1 MRALTVVATLSLCF
15 GTKSTTADGPSTTIR
30 LRVHV
35 EDRMGKPVFKAR
47 GALFKTTPQTG
58 RSLQNESAFVI
69 ARQGAPLPAGADGL
83 ITTSPLP
90 LKQAYVLE
98 IDAEGFAP
106 ELSRWTSPTE
116 SGTVDLPTVKLR
128 TLGVINGTIVDRQG
142 QPVPNV
148 RVIQGGDGPKR
159 LEAVSDRQGRF
170 ELKGVAEGKV
180 IVCFEAAGYRFFGSM
195 LFCPAD
201 AARIE
206 LERNN
211 DPNPRLLKRQSVL
224 PNEWSAE
231 RRSAAAKK
239 LLEPLVAA
247 ALAKTVIDETDVSM
261 IMVAARTE
269 PQRVLAR
276 INDLKFALPFRRE
289 QIRNMAT
296 NSLSDGETPEA
307 LLEAASKL
315 KDPQSQINVY
325 LYRFRFNQAKRASV
339 AQRRVAL
346 KKAQDLISAAKEP
359 VSQGF
364 WLCELGGQLWDIGEH
379 DTARKVFNECRTLL
393 EKMPADARGREGIRI
408 TLAMAVARESTAEAK
423 KLAGEL
429 EPGPTFR
436 LAGEVARY
444 HPEDVESLL
453 ASVPSEL
460 SLMQLSA
467 VGNNL
472 PRVCYQVAR
481 RDPAAAERILLKFAR
496 PPQAQ
501 SDAESIFG
509 LGSSMFG
516 NFSKELID
524 FQIFKVKA
532 ISYGLIADAAAK
544 RDPAAAR
551 HALLQAVEII
561 RPLRAGFVHP
571 ANQFYHTPSGLM
583 TLLIPV
589 AERVDR
595 ALANE
600 ILWRALSLRISLSGE
615 SYDRL
620 MLDVDTPDLVD
631 VVQFYDEPVAREV
644 LEPILSRVVSRS
656 YSGMPTYVWPIR
668 SLTMLDPER
677 AIAFPQ
683 LLSDRPG
690 WNGSRPRDAANQAIA
705 NVLAIPW
712 DKDVS
717 RRLNSQLTAMRN
729 VYGAYVAT
737 ADEER

>member
-1 MRALTVVATLSLCF
+1 
-15 GTKSTTADGPSTTIR
+15 
-30 LRVHV
+30 
-35 EDRMGKPVFKAR
+35 
-47 GALFKTTPQTG
+47 
-58 RSLQNESAFVI
+58 
-69 ARQGAPLPAGADGL
+69 
-83 ITTSPLP
+83 
-90 LKQAYVLE
+90 VLE
-98 IDAEGFAP
+98 IDAEGYAP
-106 ELSRWTSPTE
+106 ELSRWTHPTE

-128 TLGVINGTIVDRQG
+128 RLGVIKGTIVDRQG

-148 RVIQGGDGPKR
+148 TVIQTGDSPKR
-159 LEAVSDRQGRF
+159 LETVSDRQGRF
-170 ELKGVAEGKV
+170 ELKGVTEGKV
-180 IVCFEAAGYRFFGSM
+180 IVCFEAAGYRFYGSM
-195 LFCPAD
+195 LSCPAD

-206 LERNN
+206 LERDN
-211 DPNPRLLKRQSVL
+211 DPNPHLLKRQPVS
-224 PNEWSAE
+224 PNEWSPE

-247 ALAKTVIDETDVSM
+247 ALAKTVIDETDVTM
-261 IMVAARTE
+261 IMMAARTE

-276 INDLKFALPFRRE
+276 IGDLKFALPFRRE
-289 QIRNMAT
+289 QIRNIAT
-296 NSLSDGETPEA
+296 NSRSEKETPEA
-307 LLEAASKL
+307 LLLSASKL
-315 KDPQSQINVY
+315 KDPQSQINAY
-325 LYRFRFNQAKRASV
+325 LYWFRINQAKRANL
-339 AQRRVAL
+339 AQRRIAL
-346 KKAQDLISAAKEP
+346 KKAQDLIAAAKEP
-359 VSQGF
+359 VSRGF
-364 WLCELGGQLWDIGEH
+364 WLCELGGQLWDIGDH
-379 DTARKVFNECRTLL
+379 DAARKVFKECRTLL
-393 EKMPADARGREGIRI
+393 EHMPADARGREGIRT
-408 TLAMAVARESTAEAK
+408 TLATAVARDSTAEAK
-423 KLAGEL
+423 KLAGDL
-429 EPGPTFR
+429 EPGPMFR
-436 LAGEVARY
+436 LAGEVAHY

-481 RDPAAAERILLKFAR
+481 RNPAAAERILLKFAR

-509 LGSSMFG
+509 LGSSMFD

-532 ISYGLIADAAAK
+532 ICYGLIADAAAK
-544 RDPAAAR
+544 RDPAVAR
-551 HALLQAVEII
+551 HALLQAIEII

-600 ILWRALSLRISLSGE
+600 IFWRALSLRISLAGE

-631 VVQFYDEPVAREV
+631 IVQFYDESVAAVV

-656 YSGMPTYVWPIR
+656 YSGIRMYVWPIR

-690 WNGSRPRDAANQAIA
+690 WDGSRPRDAANQAIA
-705 NVLAIPW
+705 NVLASPW

-737 ADEER
+737 ADEEP